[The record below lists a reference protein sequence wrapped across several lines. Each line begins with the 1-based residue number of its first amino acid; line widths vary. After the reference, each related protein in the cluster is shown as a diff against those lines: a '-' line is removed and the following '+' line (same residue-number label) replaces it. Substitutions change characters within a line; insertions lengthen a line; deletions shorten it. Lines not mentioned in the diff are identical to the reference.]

1 MLDEITLFKVSKLLS
16 LEQSTLA
23 KIDQSQLSI
32 TKRNYTIIKHWI
44 STMSCYFSQQL
55 PIINNQLR

>member
-1 MLDEITLFKVSKLLS
+1 MLDGITLFKLSKLLS

-44 STMSCYFSQQL
+44 STMSCYFSQ
-55 PIINNQLR
+55 